1 MTTREQLLTLLE
13 ENPGTYFSGEEI
25 ARRLGVSRA
34 AVWKAMKVLR
44 QEGLP
49 IDAVT
54 NRGYRLAPASD
65 ILSPQALSGYLPFP
79 ADRLTVLNQ
88 VSSTNSWIRERA
100 EEGAPEGT
108 TVVANCQS
116 AGRGRYGRS
125 FYSPGDTG
133 IYLSILLRPDQ
144 YTLLQVPTLTAVAAV
159 TLCQAIQEV
168 CGVSP
173 QIKWVNDIFLEGKKV
188 CGILSQASIGMESGC
203 MDYAVLG
210 VGINLYP
217 PREPF
222 PPELASIAGWI
233 LNTPSP
239 GCKNRLA
246 GTFLSRFWQVY
257 THPQPEEILREYRSR
272 SLILGKPITVSEGQH
287 SYKAKALD
295 IDRDFRLVVEPEDGE
310 IRRLS
315 YGEVH
320 ISL

>member
-1 MTTREQLLTLLE
+1 MTTREQLLALLE
-13 ENPGTYFSGEEI
+13 ENVDIYFSGEEI

-34 AVWKAMKVLR
+34 AVWKAMNALR
-44 QEGLP
+44 KEGVP

-54 NRGYRLAPASD
+54 NRGYRLAPAGD
-65 ILSPQALSGYLPFP
+65 ILSLQGISRFLPFP
-79 ADRLTVLNQ
+79 AERLTVLPQ
-88 VSSTNSWIRERA
+88 VLSTNAWIRDQA
-100 EEGAPEGT
+100 EAGAPEGT
-108 TVVANCQS
+108 TVIASRQT

-125 FYSPGDTG
+125 FFSPPDTG
-133 IYLSILLRPDQ
+133 IYLSVLLRPTR
-144 YTLLQVPTLTAVAAV
+144 YTLPQVPTLTAVAAV

-168 CGVSP
+168 CGAAP

-217 PREPF
+217 PREGF
-222 PPELASIAGWI
+222 PPDLASIAGWI
-233 LNTPSP
+233 MDTPSP

-272 SLILGKPITVSEGQH
+272 SLILGKPITVSEGPH
-287 SYKAKALD
+287 SYKARALD
-295 IDRDFRLVVEPEDGE
+295 IDQDFRLVVELNDGA

-315 YGEVH
+315 YGEVQ
-320 ISL
+320 IRL

>member
-79 ADRLTVLNQ
+79 ADRLTVLKQ

-168 CGVSP
+168 CAVSP

-233 LNTPSP
+233 LDAPSP

-295 IDRDFRLVVEPEDGE
+295 IDQDFRLVVEPEDGE